1 MTLARLRSMAR
12 PLLTPW
18 HAWCRFWFAPISTV
32 TIGLYRILY
41 GLCVLQFVL
50 LFAADAGDF
59 FGTGAMLSPETAQH
73 QLWPG
78 GQFWGPEPHPS
89 VLFWVTSPLG
99 VKLFFAALGVAALC
113 LTIGFHSRISA
124 IAVFIGLI
132 SVGRADPLALNGGD
146 VALRVC
152 GFYLIFAPAGAA
164 LSLDRLRA
172 LARGAAP
179 ARPPLA
185 PPWAQRL
192 LQLQIA
198 LVYASTALLKL
209 KGHAWPDGIALYY
222 TTRLEEFY
230 RFPVPFLAHSMLL
243 VNLATYWT
251 LAVEIAL
258 AFLVWIPPLR
268 AVVLLNGLLL
278 HAGIEYSMNI
288 PQFSAIMVTSY
299 VLFTDVEGWW
309 QRMCARWPL
318 RRLPHATVCFDPAD
332 ARALRGARLLRA
344 FDLFQQLRF
353 ETAPPD
359 APHAALQRPE
369 GEPLRGV
376 DAARWLHRRLPVLRL
391 LHGAAPLA
399 PDALGLRWLAE
410 AGRIGEHAPG
420 DRSTEAPP
428 QTEPGAEP
436 RDQQPVRLP

>member
-1 MTLARLRSMAR
+1 MTGEQVRAALQPLRS
-12 PLLTPW
+12 PW

-32 TIGLYRILY
+32 TIGLYRILF

-50 LFAADAGDF
+50 LFAANAGDF
-59 FGTGAMLSPETAQH
+59 FGTGAMLSPGTAQH
-73 QLWPG
+73 QLWRG

-89 VLFWVTSPLG
+89 VLFWITSPLG

-113 LTIGFHSRISA
+113 LVVGFHSRISA
-124 IAVFIGLI
+124 IAVFVGLV
-132 SVGRADPLALNGGD
+132 SVGRANPLALNGGD
-146 VALRVC
+146 VALRVS

-164 LSLDRLRA
+164 LSVDRLLA

-198 LVYASTALLKL
+198 LIYASTVLLKL
-209 KGHAWPDGIALYY
+209 KGHAWPDGTALYY
-222 TTRLEEFY
+222 TTRLEEFH

-251 LAVEIAL
+251 LAVEISL

-268 AVVLLNGLLL
+268 AFVLLNGLLL

-288 PQFSAIMVTSY
+288 PQFSAIMVISY
-299 VLFTDVEGWW
+299 VLYTDVEGWW

-318 RRLPHATVCFDPAD
+318 RRLPHAQVYFAPAD

-344 FDLFQQLRF
+344 FDLFNQLRF
-353 ETAPPD
+353 D
-359 APHAALQRPE
+359 AVPLDGPHATLRLAP
-369 GEPLRGV
+369 GETVCGATAAEWLR
-376 DAARWLHRRLPVLRL
+376 RRLPVLRL
-391 LHGAAPLA
+391 LRFMAPVA
-399 PDALGLRWLAE
+399 PDALGLAWLAPGE
-410 AGRIGEHAPG
+410 AADGTEHNAGPSAPRSRGEG
-420 DRSTEAPP
+420 T
-428 QTEPGAEP
+428 AEP
-436 RDQQPVRLP
+436 RDQHPARST

>member
-1 MTLARLRSMAR
+1 MTNDQLRAAAR

-50 LFAADAGDF
+50 LFAANAGDF
-59 FGTGAMLSPETAQH
+59 FGTGAMLSPKTAQH

-78 GQFWGPEPHPS
+78 GQFWGPQPHPS

-99 VKLFFAALGVAALC
+99 VKLFFAALAVAALC
-113 LTIGFHSRISA
+113 LTLGFHSRISA
-124 IAVFIGLI
+124 VAVFVALI

-164 LSLDRLRA
+164 LSVDRLRA

-192 LQLQIA
+192 LQLQVA
-198 LVYASTALLKL
+198 LIYASTALLKL

-222 TTRLEEFY
+222 TSRLEEFY

-268 AVVLLNGLLL
+268 AIVLLNGLLL

-288 PQFSAIMVTSY
+288 PQFSAIMVSSY

-318 RRLPHATVCFDPAD
+318 RRLPRAEVRFDPAD

-344 FDLFQQLRF
+344 FDLFHQLRF
-353 ETAPPD
+353 DAAPPET
-359 APHAALQRPE
+359 PSAALQPADGAALCGSE
-369 GEPLRGV
+369 
-376 DAARWLHRRLPVLRL
+376 AARWLRRRLPVLRL
-391 LHGAAPLA
+391 SRLLTPLA
-399 PDALGLRWLAE
+399 PDALGLAWLA
-410 AGRIGEHAPG
+410 
-420 DRSTEAPP
+420 DRRAADEDTA
-428 QTEPGAEP
+428 GAEAATAADP
-436 RDQQPVRLP
+436 CDQQPLRST